1 MVTNFYLSH
10 RRERNSR
17 TAAAP
22 LAVGKDLIK
31 LMEIKPLISVSNH
44 RSFISAN
51 VIRRARRM
59 VFTSQMYSLNF
70 VGMLIMIL
78 IMCANIIKNMEDTII
93 HEHKLRKRRR
103 RGKSPWVAQW
113 H

>member
-59 VFTSQMYSLNF
+59 VFTSQMYSLKSSGVF
-70 VGMLIMIL
+70 IEISFLG
-78 IMCANIIKNMEDTII
+78 ANLE
-93 HEHKLRKRRR
+93 
-103 RGKSPWVAQW
+103 
-113 H
+113 